1 MTGGIK
7 ALAGG
12 GVRRLDKAILRV
24 ACTEYRLI
32 GISLL
37 RIILGLATVF
47 YCLSDYRN
55 RQFFWGPNS
64 YNSPSVASKSLPH
77 GGFSLYLISD
87 SQAWFEI
94 LFHLTIVASLA
105 FMIFG
110 GRVLTL
116 VQAVLMWSLH
126 LRNQDVLEG
135 GDNLAQIVIIFMVF
149 TVSNAYFA
157 PGAKKRRA
165 RLRAAR
171 RPKASTVTHNLAA
184 YLIVF
189 QVAVLYLTSG
199 YWKIAGKLWQDG
211 VAMYYISRDNGFQM
225 SYRYSHLMS
234 NAYVGTA
241 VCYITIFIELAFPF
255 AVLSSRAWIRKANA
269 LSLEGLHLGIM
280 AFMGLVCFGLIMIGA
295 DCTAMRDDDY
305 RALWRRTLPLWT
317 RVTTG
322 WRSLGRSPAPPV
334 PAGPST
340 VGFAPAPPTVDPTVV
355 GGVNHV

>member
-1 MTGGIK
+1 MGV
-7 ALAGG
+7 ARAVAGRG
-12 GVRRLDKAILRV
+12 MRRIDSAILRV

-37 RIILGLATVF
+37 RIVLGLATVL

-55 RQFFWGPNS
+55 REFFWGPNS
-64 YNSPSVASKSLPH
+64 YDSPSVASRSLPH
-77 GGFSLYLISD
+77 AGFSLFLISD
-87 SQAWFEI
+87 SQAWFEV
-94 LFHLTIVASLA
+94 LFHLTIVSSLA
-105 FMIFG
+105 FMVYG
-110 GRVLTL
+110 GRALTL

-126 LRNQDVLEG
+126 LRNQDILEG

-149 TVSNAYFA
+149 TVSNAYLA

-171 RPKASTVTHNLAA
+171 RPKAATFLHNLAA

-211 VAMYYISRDNGFQM
+211 VAMYYISRDTGFQM
-225 SYRYSHLMS
+225 SYKYSHLMS

-241 VCYITIFIELAFPF
+241 VCYVTIFIELAFPF
-255 AVLSSRAWIRKANA
+255 AVLSSRAWVRKANA

-295 DCTAMRDDDY
+295 DCMAMRDDDY
-305 RALWRRTLPLWT
+305 RALWKRTLPL
-317 RVTTG
+317 RGRAVAG
-322 WRSLGRSPAPPV
+322 WRSLGRPAAPPV
-334 PAGPST
+334 AAVPPTA
-340 VGFAPAPPTVDPTVV
+340 GFATASPAVDSRMV
-355 GGVNHV
+355 GGVDHD